1 MNPNDFEDHVQYLV
15 TILPLIAA
23 HLCVV
28 PLSSDSEELPQF
40 MVNLFHEIY
49 KNIPRHM
56 LTRNFVYSLALL
68 MNEKNP
74 SIVDSEW
81 YTFITHMFVHTNYQH
96 MFSNLKGLV
105 MCGTPTFTEFGPFGV
120 YGIFL
125 CGGVFSSMPS
135 IDVLYQR
142 IVLTDGNRDANW
154 TLYLTRPWESLKRL
168 GLLPH
173 KTLSLW

>member
-1 MNPNDFEDHVQYLV
+1 MIPHIGSP
-15 TILPLIAA
+15 TM
-23 HLCVV
+23 
-28 PLSSDSEELPQF
+28 PQF
-40 MVNLFHEIY
+40 MANLFHEIY